1 MNPLRR
7 LAGQTAIYGLSTM
20 VGRLLNYFLVPIYT
34 RVFLP
39 REYGVVSVMYA
50 FVTFAYVVY
59 TYGMETAFFRHYHM
73 DDEDKVNVY
82 DTSLIS
88 IITSTIIL
96 SGTLIIFSNQIAD
109 LIKYPGKGIYIT
121 WFALILGLDAIVAIP
136 FNKLRAENKAK
147 RYASVKFLNITFN
160 IIFNLFFLILC
171 PMIMKGHNESLQSLI
186 KPVYSKE
193 VGVGYIF
200 ISNLISSFLTLI
212 ILTPELLTL
221 KLKFDSSLWKRM
233 IVYAFP
239 LLIGGFAGMINET
252 MDRLLLKYL
261 IPDKA
266 IAEQQVGIYSA
277 CYKVSILMTLFIQTF
292 RQAAEP
298 FFFAEAKSD
307 NAKKIYADV
316 MKFFIISCSII
327 FLGVMMNMEIVKY
340 YVGEKYRSGLKVV
353 PILLMANLCLGVFFN
368 LSIWYKLSGH
378 TKFGAWLAI
387 YGAIVTLILNFWW
400 IPIIGYMGSA
410 WATLICYATMMILS
424 YFIGQ
429 KFYPVDYNLKMI
441 LVYFVTAL
449 ALYFISAYSNDFIQL
464 NRTGT
469 LLFNNVFLIAFIYFA
484 WSMEKRHLVSFKKEI

>member
-7 LAGQTAIYGLSTM
+7 LAGQTAIYGLSTI

-39 REYGVVSVMYA
+39 QEYGVVSVMYA

-73 DDEDKVNVY
+73 EEDKEKVY

-88 IITSTIIL
+88 IITSSIIL
-96 SGTLIIFSNQIAD
+96 AGTMILFSDQIAG
-109 LIKYPGKGIYIT
+109 LIKYPGKGIYVT

-136 FNKLRAENKAK
+136 FNKLRAEHKAK
-147 RYASVKFLNITFN
+147 RFASVKFLNIIFN

-171 PMIMKGHNESLQSLI
+171 PMIMKGHNETLQSLI
-186 KPVYSKE
+186 NPIYSKE

-212 ILTPELLTL
+212 ILTPELLKL
-221 KLKFDSSLWKRM
+221 KLKFDTNLWKRM

-252 MDRLLLKYL
+252 IDRLLLKYL

-277 CYKVSILMTLFIQTF
+277 CYKVSILMTLFIMTF

-298 FFFAEAKSD
+298 FFFAEAKSE

-316 MKFFIISCSII
+316 MKFFIIACSII

-353 PILLMANLCLGVFFN
+353 PILLIANLCLGVFFN

-378 TKFGAWLAI
+378 TKFGAYLAI
-387 YGAIVTLILNFWW
+387 YGATVTLILNFWW
-400 IPIIGYMGSA
+400 IPIIGYMGAA
-410 WATLICYATMMILS
+410 WATLICYASMMILS

-441 LVYFVTAL
+441 LVYFGIAL
-449 ALYFISAYSNDFIQL
+449 GIYFISTYSNDYFQL
-464 NRTGT
+464 SRTGT
-469 LLFNNVFLIAFIYFA
+469 LLFNNVFLIAFLYFA
-484 WSMEKRHLVSFKKEI
+484 WLIEKPNLVSFKKKI